1 MTKKIK
7 AFTAG
12 MTAALITASALCMNV
27 NAASQDDWLIKY
39 RKGAPSSQYLHPTDT
54 ATINIYGGGYITNCL
69 SIDGAYD
76 RRVRVSAPGVAEFL
90 ITEENRPIV
99 IPYSDISGS
108 TITFTFWGEANG
120 ECDANGY
127 VKINS

>member
-39 RKGAPSSQYLHPTDT
+39 RKGAPSSQDLHPTDT
-54 ATINIYGGGYITNCL
+54 ATISVYGDGYITDCA
-69 SIDGAYD
+69 SIDGSND
-76 RRVRVSAPGVAEFL
+76 RRVRVTAPGITEFL
-90 ITEENRPIV
+90 ITAEGKSNV
-99 IPYSDISGS
+99 IPYQNISS
-108 TITFTFWGEANG
+108 SEISFTFWGMASG
-120 ECDANGY
+120 ECDANGI
-127 VKINS
+127 VRINN